1 MTVRPS
7 SVLVSLALHVCA
19 LLSLLTMTLQPPIP
33 QFIEVF
39 QADDPLAPPSSVD
52 EAPTLPLVTT
62 PRSTSP
68 AAKPTA
74 TEPSAT
80 RRDAAEQ
87 KLRARSL
94 ETPASSS
101 KAERVRE
108 DPWPEWSPPPRRPHP
123 PRRPSMRPPLLP
135 RARSLGKNALQHQ
148 HPPAPRQLFLVA
160 LPSYRRHP

>member
-7 SVLVSLALHVCA
+7 SLLVSRALHVCA

-80 RRDAAEQ
+80 TRDAAEQ
-87 KLRARSL
+87 KPRPRSPAR
-94 ETPASSS
+94 
-101 KAERVRE
+101 RR
-108 DPWPEWSPPPRRPHP
+108 PRREKRPRGGKPRGRSRRPPGAVTFRPFRLHP
-123 PRRPSMRPPLLP
+123 PRRPS
-135 RARSLGKNALQHQ
+135 
-148 HPPAPRQLFLVA
+148 
-160 LPSYRRHP
+160 